1 MEQTISCLF
10 TVERRIVME
19 IREVGDGN
27 AKKEICD
34 TVLHRLSEWFGIE
47 ESIAEYVSQVEE
59 MPFYGVYDGE
69 RPVGFLAVK
78 IHNAF
83 TAEVCVMGILKEY
96 HRMGIGSELM
106 ERAEGYCQQKGLVYL
121 TVKTLDGSVDFE
133 PYERTRRF
141 YEKMGF
147 IPLEVFPL
155 LWDEA
160 NPCLFWQS
168 IWPAVR
174 KIGDKAFGIPEG
186 KRKKEVS

>member
-1 MEQTISCLF
+1 MEQINILPVYRGEENSDGDKRS
-10 TVERRIVME
+10 RR
-19 IREVGDGN
+19 RKC
-27 AKKEICD
+27 KKEICD

-106 ERAEGYCQQKGLVYL
+106 ERVERVLSTEGIGLSYGKN
-121 TVKTLDGSVDFE
+121 TGWFC
-133 PYERTRRF
+133 
-141 YEKMGF
+141 GF
-147 IPLEVFPL
+147 
-155 LWDEA
+155 
-160 NPCLFWQS
+160 
-168 IWPAVR
+168 
-174 KIGDKAFGIPEG
+174 
-186 KRKKEVS
+186 

>member
-34 TVLHRLSEWFGIE
+34 TVLHRLPEWFGIE
-47 ESIAEYVSQVEE
+47 ESIAEYVSLVEE

-141 YEKMGF
+141 YEKWDLSLWRFSLCSGMRQ
-147 IPLEVFPL
+147 IPVF
-155 LWDEA
+155 
-160 NPCLFWQS
+160 FWQS

-174 KIGDKAFGIPEG
+174 KREDKAFGIPEG

>member
-10 TVERRIVME
+10 TVERRRVRE

-34 TVLHRLSEWFGIE
+34 TVLHRLPEWFGIE
-47 ESIAEYVSQVEE
+47 ESMAEYVSLVEE

-160 NPCLFWQS
+160 NPCLFLAKHLACSQ
-168 IWPAVR
+168 
-174 KIGDKAFGIPEG
+174 E
-186 KRKKEVS
+186 KRG